1 MCTKENLNHIQIW
14 KARGEGRERNAV
26 KRTRDREKN
35 GEEQGKEKGQ
45 KKISAQ
51 EPSKPKLRARRP
63 RQLRTGTGT
72 LISLH
77 EIKLTS
83 FFCGGSKREEKRKRG
98 EEADRGERGKGET
111 ALETAS
117 TMPLLMLLLTPQPS
131 PVRAPGAR

>member
-83 FFCGGSKREEKRKRG
+83 FFWNIWIMSSQLRC
-98 EEADRGERGKGET
+98 
-111 ALETAS
+111 
-117 TMPLLMLLLTPQPS
+117 
-131 PVRAPGAR
+131 

>member
-26 KRTRDREKN
+26 KRTRDREKK
-35 GEEQGKEKGQ
+35 GKSKEKRKGR

-51 EPSKPKLRARRP
+51 EPSGPKLRARRP

-72 LISLH
+72 LISFH

-83 FFCGGSKREEKRKRG
+83 FFCGEGKREDKRKRG
-98 EEADRGERGKGET
+98 EEADRGERGRGET

-117 TMPLLMLLLTPQPS
+117 TIPS
-131 PVRAPGAR
+131 